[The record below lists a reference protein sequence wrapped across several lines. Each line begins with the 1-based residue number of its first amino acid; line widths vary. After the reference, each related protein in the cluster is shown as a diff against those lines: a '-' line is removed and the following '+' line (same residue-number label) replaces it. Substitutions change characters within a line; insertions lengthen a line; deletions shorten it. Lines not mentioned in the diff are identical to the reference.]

1 MAWDSAG
8 NVLDFLAG
16 RPDRDAIV
24 NGKELADSHARA

>member
-1 MAWDSAG
+1 MGWDSAG

-24 NGKELADSHARA
+24 NVKELAASPERA